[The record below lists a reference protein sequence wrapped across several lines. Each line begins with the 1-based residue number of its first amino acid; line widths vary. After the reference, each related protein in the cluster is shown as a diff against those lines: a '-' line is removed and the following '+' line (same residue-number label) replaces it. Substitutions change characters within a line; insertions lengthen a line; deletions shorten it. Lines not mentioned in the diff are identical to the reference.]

1 MAARQRH
8 SRWGLAV
15 VAALAAACHNMT
27 GPQSHLANPAQLSS
41 DLQAASGVLQSTVF
55 EGFAA
60 VDSTP
65 GSPAA
70 VATGPGALL
79 GTAPIALRS
88 ASQLYASAPQRL
100 EALRTA
106 ARVLGPGIMASVIP
120 APLLGTTW
128 VWDVTTHAYIQ
139 DSSATPAAPAN
150 GVRIILYTVDPA
162 TGHILESPLTPVG
175 YVDLVDHS
183 SGNTNSLQV
192 TIFGGTP
199 GATGNTTYA
208 DYTVTATVTGSPVVT
223 GFNASASGFVTDG
236 IRSLAFNGT
245 FVATGL
251 DTDHP
256 NVTLDS
262 TWDLD
267 NPVIHLVSH
276 ETITSPD
283 ANDATVALDC
293 SVTRGNETVSATG
306 SILAVVSPKTVT
318 YDVAIAVNGVP
329 FARFSGTN
337 NGITVRHAD
346 GSALSFDE
354 TQAAS
359 DLLTLPAQLQS
370 AVQSLF
376 NPTRHLMGG

>member
-1 MAARQRH
+1 MPARRG
-8 SRWGLAV
+8 RLAWALGLV
-15 VAALAAACHNMT
+15 ALAAACSNMN

-41 DLQAASGVLQSTVF
+41 DLQTASGVLQSTVF

-60 VDSTP
+60 IDTAA

-70 VATGPGALL
+70 VATRPGALL
-79 GTAPIALRS
+79 GTAPIALPRT
-88 ASQLYASAPQRL
+88 ASRLYASAPQRL

-106 ARVLGPGIMASVIP
+106 ARVLAPGIMASVVP
-120 APLLGTTW
+120 APLLGTTST
-128 VWDVTTHAYIQ
+128 WDVTTHAYIQ
-139 DSSATPAAPAN
+139 SSSATPAAPAN
-150 GVRIILYTVDPA
+150 GVRIILYTIDPA
-162 TGHILESPLTPVG
+162 TGHIMESPLTPVG

-236 IRSLAFNGT
+236 IRTLAFSGT

-251 DTDHP
+251 DTNHP
-256 NVTLDS
+256 NVTIDG

-267 NPVIHLVSH
+267 NPVIHVVSH

-283 ANDATVALDC
+283 ANDATITLDF
-293 SVTRGNETVSATG
+293 SVTRGNETVSETG
-306 SILAVVSPKTVT
+306 PIVVVVSPQTVT
-318 YDVAIAVNGVP
+318 VDVAIAVNGVP
-329 FARFSGTN
+329 FARISGTN
-337 NGITVRHAD
+337 NGITIRHAD
-346 GSALSFDE
+346 GSALSSDE
-354 TQAAS
+354 TQAVS
-359 DLLTLPAQLQS
+359 DLFTLPAQLQS
-370 AVQSLF
+370 AVESLF
-376 NPTRHLMGG
+376 NPARHLMGG

>member
-1 MAARQRH
+1 MPARHWRLA
-8 SRWGLAV
+8 RALGLV
-15 VAALAAACHNMT
+15 ALAAACNDMT

-41 DLQAASGVLQSTVF
+41 DLQTVSGVLQSTVF

-60 VDSTP
+60 IDSAA

-70 VATGPGALL
+70 VATPPGALL
-79 GTAPIALRS
+79 GTAPIASLRT
-88 ASQLYASAPQRL
+88 ASQLYASGPQRL

-106 ARVLGPGIMASVIP
+106 ARVLGPGVMASVIP

-139 DSSATPAAPAN
+139 NSSATPAAPAN

-162 TGHILESPLTPVG
+162 TSHIIESPLTPVG

-236 IRSLAFNGT
+236 IRSLAFSGT

-256 NVTLDS
+256 SVTIDG

-267 NPVIHLVSH
+267 NPVIHMVSH
-276 ETITSPD
+276 ETITGPD
-283 ANDATVALDC
+283 ANDATVTLDV
-293 SVTRGNETVSATG
+293 SVTRGNETVSAKG
-306 SILAVVSPKTVT
+306 SIRAVVSPQTVT

-346 GSALSFDE
+346 GSALSVDE

-376 NPTRHLMGG
+376 NPSRHLMGG